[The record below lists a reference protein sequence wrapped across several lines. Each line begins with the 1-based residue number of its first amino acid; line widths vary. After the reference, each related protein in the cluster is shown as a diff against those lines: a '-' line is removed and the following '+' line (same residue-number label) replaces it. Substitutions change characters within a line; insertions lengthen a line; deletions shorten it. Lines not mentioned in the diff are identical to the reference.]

1 MQCMGYI
8 FEDWIIKFKDKSEI
22 LNPLI
27 NSLLTNN
34 HLNLIILGSFTTHVE
49 LFPELINLW
58 AIIDVIENNTF
69 PNDNSILLLVDAFY
83 NNNVKLEY
91 GIKTFKKKASYHSEK
106 KRKFIFTVL

>member
-1 MQCMGYI
+1 MYGYI

-34 HLNLIILGSFTTHVE
+34 YLNLIILGSFTTHVE
-49 LFPELINLW
+49 LFPELINLYT
-58 AIIDVIENNTF
+58 IIDVIKNNTF

-83 NNNVKLEY
+83 NNNEKIEY
-91 GIKTFKKKASYHSEK
+91 GIKTFKRKASYHSEK

>member
-1 MQCMGYI
+1 MYGYI

-27 NSLLTNN
+27 NSLLTN
-34 HLNLIILGSFTTHVE
+34 HYLNLIILGGLTTHVE

-83 NNNVKLEY
+83 NNNEKIEY
-91 GIKTFKKKASYHSEK
+91 GIKTFKRKASWK
-106 KRKFIFTVL
+106 KWKFIFTVW